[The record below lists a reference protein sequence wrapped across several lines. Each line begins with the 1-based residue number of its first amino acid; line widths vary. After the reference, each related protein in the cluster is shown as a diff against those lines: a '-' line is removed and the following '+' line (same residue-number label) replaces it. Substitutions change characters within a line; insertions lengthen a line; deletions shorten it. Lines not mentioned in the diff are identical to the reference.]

1 MTHEEMAVKIQQNE
15 DRSRSNMHRID
26 EIDRKLEDNDKML
39 ASIAR
44 LDQRQ
49 EDMDSDI
56 KEIKTDVKSIT
67 GKAGKR
73 WDSIVEKTLLTIIS
87 LLIAYI
93 FAKIGIG

>member
-1 MTHEEMAVKIQQNE
+1 MTHEEMAMKIQQNE
-15 DRSRSNMHRID
+15 DRSRSNMHRLD

-39 ASIAR
+39 SSIAR

-49 EDMDSDI
+49 KDMDGDI
-56 KEIKTDVKSIT
+56 KEIKTDVKCLT
-67 GKAGKR
+67 GKASKR

-87 LLIAYI
+87 ILIAYI